1 MSFLRP
7 PTQLPWLSAFLLSI
21 AYAIWGWTLAETHAP
36 LWVWGVGISLTLL
49 FAEAL
54 ASPWSWIRNSIFRW
68 LANDTRAFISAICG
82 AFLSV
87 VILTWLNITTQ
98 VILLVAAGLLVR
110 LDAQQAR
117 VKDWQ
122 AFFILVAVSA
132 IGLALG
138 GFAHTYF
145 SRLSS

>member
-1 MSFLRP
+1 MSSFRP
-7 PTQLPWLSAFLLSI
+7 LTQLPWLSTALLSI
-21 AYAIWGWTLAETHAP
+21 AYANWGWTLTDTHAP
-36 LWVWGVGISLTLL
+36 LWVWAVGISLTLL

-54 ASPWSWIRNSIFRW
+54 ASPWSWIRNSIVRW
-68 LANDTRAFISAICG
+68 LANDIRAFISSICG

-122 AFFILVAVSA
+122 AFLILTGVSA

-138 GFAHTYF
+138 WFARTHF
-145 SRLSS
+145 